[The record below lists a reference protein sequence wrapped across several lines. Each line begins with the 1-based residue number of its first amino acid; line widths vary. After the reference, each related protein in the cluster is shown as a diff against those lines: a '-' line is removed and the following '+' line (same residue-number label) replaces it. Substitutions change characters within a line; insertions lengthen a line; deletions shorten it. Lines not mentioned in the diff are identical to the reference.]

1 VINRRALVLFPGA
14 LGDFVCFL
22 PVLDYLA
29 KRCSIDLLARTEFSE
44 LVPGRVKVK
53 SLERF
58 EIRHLFVPGGGTN
71 EQVRSLFE
79 IYDCTYSW
87 MGSRDLTFKQ
97 ELDAATQG
105 RLRLFPFQPADSKM
119 HQVDYYLSCLQVE
132 SVPRMPHIA
141 LMPDAEQSAEVY
153 WRKNSL
159 STNPVLAIAPGS
171 GAQEKNWPVVSFQAI
186 ARWWRER
193 VGGSVV
199 VILGPVE
206 EERGGYES
214 LCSHGMTIAG
224 IGLGRLAAT
233 IARCSLFIGNDSGLS
248 HIAAA
253 LGVPTAAIFG
263 PSDVNQWAPR
273 GETVLILRRELHCSP
288 CAVPAMKNCL
298 HHDCLT
304 ALTSAEVIRQLE
316 CWPPL
321 LTLTR
326 RGPGIRVSA
335 EILPDLMGG

>member
-1 VINRRALVLFPGA
+1 
-14 LGDFVCFL
+14 
-22 PVLDYLA
+22 
-29 KRCSIDLLARTEFSE
+29 
-44 LVPGRVKVK
+44 
-53 SLERF
+53 
-58 EIRHLFVPGGGTN
+58 
-71 EQVRSLFE
+71 
-79 IYDCTYSW
+79 

>member
-1 VINRRALVLFPGA
+1 
-14 LGDFVCFL
+14 
-22 PVLDYLA
+22 
-29 KRCSIDLLARTEFSE
+29 LLARTEFSE

-186 ARWWRER
+186 
-193 VGGSVV
+193 
-199 VILGPVE
+199 LGPVE